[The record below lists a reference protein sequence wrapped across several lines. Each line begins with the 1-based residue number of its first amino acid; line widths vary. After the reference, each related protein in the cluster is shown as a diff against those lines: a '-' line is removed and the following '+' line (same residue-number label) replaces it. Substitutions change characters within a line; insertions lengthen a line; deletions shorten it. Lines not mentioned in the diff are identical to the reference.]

1 MPASPRR
8 CSSSGTGTW
17 LEALTAGFRG
27 LVKDLW
33 ESDWTHRS
41 ERLRATL
48 PGRVVA
54 KFVDDKAPDWAV
66 QIAWNSLLSMFPMLL
81 FAAGILGLVLGFAG
95 IEGEDIR
102 KNFVAVIP
110 NGDVGSQV
118 TIAVRQFKK
127 SSGLLALIGFGGLLV
142 GGTALFGNMDRAF
155 AAVYKVRPRRL
166 VAQRVMSVGMVFVF
180 TALVGLD
187 IGSALLLPILK
198 DLVGYI
204 PLTMTRGALGLV
216 AQLFVGTVLSFA
228 FFATTYRVVPNHK
241 IKWREV
247 VPGALVAGV
256 LLELV
261 TLVFPLY
268 VSLNSGLQRY
278 GQAFGLLFVLMT
290 FFFFLGLI
298 MMVGV
303 EVNSV
308 VHPTPEPRP
317 SSGVVRRRPER

>member
-1 MPASPRR
+1 
-8 CSSSGTGTW
+8 
-17 LEALTAGFRG
+17 LTAGFRG
-27 LVKDLW
+27 LVRDLK
-33 ESDWTHRS
+33 ESDWAHRS
-41 ERLRATL
+41 QRLQATV

-54 KFVDDKAPDWAV
+54 KFIDDQAANWAV
-66 QIAWNSLLSMFPMLL
+66 QIAWYALLSMFPILL
-81 FAAGILGLVLGFAG
+81 AAAGVLGFIFSLAG
-95 IEGEDIR
+95 IGGEDVR
-102 KNFVAVIP
+102 RNLAAVIP
-110 NGDVGSQV
+110 AGDAQQQV
-118 TIAVRQFKK
+118 VTAVEQFKQA
-127 SSGLLALIGFGGLLV
+127 SGLLALVGFAGLLI
-142 GGTALFGNMDRAF
+142 GGSTLFSKMDVAF
-155 AAVYKVRPRRL
+155 AAAYGVKPRRL
-166 VAQRVMSVGMVFVF
+166 VSQRVMSVGMVFVF

-187 IGSALLLPILK
+187 IGSALLLPVLK
-198 DLVGYI
+198 GLAGYI
-204 PLTMTRGALGLV
+204 PLAMTRGAVGLV

-228 FFATTYRVVPNHK
+228 FFATTYYVVPNRK

-268 VSLNSGLQRY
+268 VSLNSSLQRY
-278 GQAFGLLFVLMT
+278 GQTFGLLFVLMT

-317 SSGVVRRRPER
+317 SSGVHKKAAGKVT